1 MMDNDQLAEGLSG
14 ELLELLGHDGFMA
27 LVEAYGGLRVYIAS
41 NTENSKLAEHLPD
54 DVLRALANRFRGD
67 VIRVPLAKHYRA
79 RHYRLSGMSDREIAR
94 KLGMTE
100 SGVEK
105 LFKTVPTKRPAKR
118 LFHDPRQIDL
128 FQKNKTI

>member
-1 MMDNDQLAEGLSG
+1 MTKEHLAEGLSA

-27 LVEAYGGLRVYIAS
+27 FVEAYGGLRVYIAN
-41 NTENSKLAEHLPD
+41 NTETSKLAENLPAN
-54 DVLRALANRFRGD
+54 VLTTLANRFRGD

-79 RHYRLSGMSDREIAR
+79 RHYRLAGMSDRDIAR

-105 LFKTVPTKRPAKR
+105 LFKTVPTKRPAKH

-128 FQKNKTI
+128 FQNKTI